1 MHRKH
6 LKCAEYMQE
15 IMYICPSALCM

>member
-15 IMYICPSALCM
+15 ILYICPSALCM